1 MSSMDAAL
9 KILRLL
15 QIALISSIFLY
26 ILIGEMLGSKH
37 PVTGISAVVIAM
49 LVMAALT
56 VVIVV
61 VLHKVVVGPAATT
74 LTSNADDATA
84 LMRWRTGNIVLMALC
99 ESIALYGFVLR
110 FLGYAFTQ
118 ALPLYLAAIVL
129 MLYCGPKRPGAQ

>member
-84 LMRWRTGNIVLMALC
+84 LMRLMALC